1 MYDDTPRSDIGFA
14 TPRDDRFYTPRMH
27 NNNNNSSGDE
37 WQTPRNGPW
46 PEQGRNVAYNSDGD
60 YSTPRDIK
68 EDGYIVPDP
77 HNYWNEQYKKNN
89 AASKSYQNN
98 NNNNNSVYNN
108 DQKSNYSQSK
118 ETKRSSKQQQPQ
130 QQQFEE
136 PFEDDYNG
144 NYGIMNGISEKDV
157 EDIFSYARHGR
168 CEDIERLLDRGIPL
182 NVRDEY
188 GNTLL
193 IIACQNGNKKVAKLV
208 LRRGADINARNHKG
222 NTPLHYCFH
231 YGYGDTLGQYLM
243 SKGANS
249 SIRNNA
255 GLPCWD
261 GI

>member
-27 NNNNNSSGDE
+27 NNNNSSSDE

-46 PEQGRNVAYNSDGD
+46 PEQGRNGGGGGGSYNSDGD

-68 EDGYIVPDP
+68 EDGYIVADP
-77 HNYWNEQYKKNN
+77 HNYWNEQYRKNN
-89 AASKSYQNN
+89 AASKSYQNR
-98 NNNNNSVYNN
+98 
-108 DQKSNYSQSK
+108 DIHPDKQSK
-118 ETKRSSKQQQPQ
+118 DSKRHHNQQQKQQQKQ
-130 QQQFEE
+130 QQEDEPTEE
-136 PFEDDYNG
+136 DYDG
-144 NYGIMNGISEKDV
+144 NFGIMNGISEKDV

-168 CEDIERLLDRGIPL
+168 CDDIERLLDRGIPL